1 MSNDYL
7 QYVMSETW
15 SYQKHEVLWLFDES
29 NHFLEMNTLLVTV
42 LEMNFSFQ

>member
-29 NHFLEMNTLLVTV
+29 NRFRNEYFTCNPSEMI
-42 LEMNFSFQ
+42 FF